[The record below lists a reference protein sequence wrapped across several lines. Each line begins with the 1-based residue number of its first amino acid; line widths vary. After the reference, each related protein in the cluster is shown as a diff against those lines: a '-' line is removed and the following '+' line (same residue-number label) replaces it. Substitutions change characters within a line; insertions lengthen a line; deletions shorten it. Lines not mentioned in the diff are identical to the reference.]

1 MELVGHGGIWYAA
14 GGGGGGYKGEGEG
27 ERKGS
32 VDRMKDFGRD
42 GFFFPVSWYVSCM
55 RERGGFPLLC
65 FSFSFFFS
73 LCYGNDFY
81 LHLLL
86 LLLQVCTEK

>member
-1 MELVGHGGIWYAA
+1 MRTRRSAVGWVVAFPDYLLRKRSDLWDGTGGTRWDVVCGRWR
-14 GGGGGGYKGEGEG
+14 GGGREGKREG

-55 RERGGFPLLC
+55 
-65 FSFSFFFS
+65 
-73 LCYGNDFY
+73 
-81 LHLLL
+81 
-86 LLLQVCTEK
+86 